1 MRTIMTVALAA
12 LTAAVLAN
20 RQDISRYIRIRQM
33 SAGRGH
39 PEYVPAEGHHAYPT
53 RRTSRRG

>member
-1 MRTIMTVALAA
+1 MRTIVTVAIAA

-20 RQDISRYIRIRQM
+20 RQDITRYIRIRQM

-39 PEYVPAEGHHAYPT
+39 PEYVPAEGHHAYPDQAD
-53 RRTSRRG
+53 